1 MMKDFNYKE
10 ILIEGARS
18 NNLKNITLSIP
29 KRKITVVTGLSGSG
43 KTSLAFD
50 TIYAEGQRKYVE
62 SLSAYA
68 RQFLGKIM
76 KPDVDKITGLSP
88 AIAIRQFSAN
98 VNPRS
103 TVGTITEIYDYLKI
117 LYTRIG
123 KTFSPI
129 SGREVKHYKVE
140 DVVSYVMSFPDKSR
154 FFIVAPY
161 ININGRDVNEQLELW
176 HINGYSRVLSD
187 NNIYLIRD
195 LLDDN
200 KKLSKIEPD
209 NLFLLVDRLT
219 KTDDEDFTFRL
230 KDSIQSAFFEGDGKI
245 YIVILS
251 GEERKWVEFSNKF
264 ELDGMRF
271 TIPDVNFFSYTSPYG
286 ACPVC
291 EGYGTVVDIAEHL
304 VIPDPNLSIYEGA
317 VAPWR
322 GEKMSEWQKYF
333 IAYSKKYNFPIH
345 KPYKDLT
352 EEEKDLLWNGRED
365 LEGIN
370 SFFKMLEENTYKI
383 QYRVMLSRYRDKT
396 ICRACKGTRLRKET
410 QYVKV
415 YGYSL
420 PDLLMMQIDQM
431 QNIIGSWQFTD
442 VELEQVKYILKEL
455 NTRIDYL
462 IEVGL
467 PYVTLNRGMNTLSG
481 GEIQRVYLSRALGS
495 TMTDTLYVLDEPT
508 VGLHPRDTQKLI
520 EILKKLRD
528 EGNTIIVVEHDG
540 DIIRACDWIV
550 DLGPKAGS
558 EGGEIVFS
566 GPLEQLYNNPNSFT
580 AKYLNDPLREVT
592 PKNKFSFFGPNNS
605 FIEFIGA
612 NKNNLKDL
620 SIKIPINEITAVVG
634 VSGSGKS
641 TLIVDELYEEFN
653 NFLKHSDNETTKLSG
668 EFRSIKN
675 VVLIDQS
682 PISRS
687 TRSNPITFLK
697 IFDYIRELYSLM
709 PLSIQRGYK
718 PSTFSFNTEGGRC
731 ETCKG
736 DGYIIIEMQF
746 MADVKIPCEDCHG
759 KRFKDDV
766 LEVTF
771 GQKNIYDILKMTIDD
786 AYNFFKYQHSFAKN
800 KKIENLITQTL
811 NGLELLRKV
820 GLGYLKMGQSTDTL
834 SGGEAQRLKLASY
847 IGTGNKMDKTLFIFD
862 EPTTGLHYYDV
873 DMLFKSLKELILKGH
888 TICYIEHNVELIKRA
903 DWVIELGPEGGDQ
916 GGYLIFQGNIED
928 FLKSD
933 TITTKY
939 LNKAN

>member
-1 MMKDFNYKE
+1 MKDFNYKE

-123 KTFSPI
+123 KTYSPI

-161 ININGRDVNEQLELW
+161 IEMSGRDVNEQLELW

-200 KKLSKIEPD
+200 KKLSKIDPN

-219 KTDDEDFTFRL
+219 KTDDEDFSFRL

-291 EGYGTVVDIAEHL
+291 EGYGTVVDVAEHL

-352 EEEKDLLWNGRED
+352 EEEKDLLWNGRDD

-370 SFFKMLEENTYKI
+370 RFFKMLEENTYKI

-396 ICRACKGTRLRKET
+396 ICRSCKGTRLRKET

-431 QNIIGSWQFTD
+431 QNIIRSWQFTD
-442 VELEQVKYILKEL
+442 IELEQVKYILKEL

-508 VGLHPRDTQKLI
+508 VGLHPRDTHKLI

-566 GPLEQLYNNPNSFT
+566 GTLEQLYNNSNSFT
-580 AKYLNDPLREVT
+580 AKYLNNPLQEII
-592 PKNKFSFFGPNNS
+592 PKNKFSFLKPNNR

-612 NKNNLKDL
+612 NKNNLKDI

-653 NFLKHSDNETTKLSG
+653 NFLKHPDNETTKLSG

-687 TRSNPITFLK
+687 TRSNPITYLK

-709 PLSIQRGYK
+709 PLAIQRGYK

-771 GQKNIYDILKMTIDD
+771 GQKNIYDILDMTIDD
-786 AYNFFKYQHSFAKN
+786 AYNFFKNQYSFAKN
-800 KKIENLITQTL
+800 KKIESLINQTM

-847 IGTGNKMDKTLFIFD
+847 IGAGNKMDKTLFIFD

-873 DMLFKSLKELILKGH
+873 DMLFNSLKELILKGH
-888 TICYIEHNVELIKRA
+888 TICYIEHNIELIKRA
-903 DWVIELGPEGGDQ
+903 DWIIELGPEGGDQ
-916 GGYLIFQGNIED
+916 GGYLIFQGNIEN

>member
-1 MMKDFNYKE
+1 MKDFNYKE

-123 KTFSPI
+123 KTYSPI

-161 ININGRDVNEQLELW
+161 IEMSGRDVNEQLELW

-200 KKLSKIEPD
+200 KKLSKIDPN

-219 KTDDEDFTFRL
+219 KTDDEDFSFRL

-291 EGYGTVVDIAEHL
+291 EGYGTVVDVAEHL

-352 EEEKDLLWNGRED
+352 EEEKDLLWNGRDD

-370 SFFKMLEENTYKI
+370 RFFKMLEENTYKI

-396 ICRACKGTRLRKET
+396 ICRSCKGTRLRKET

-431 QNIIGSWQFTD
+431 QNIIRSWQFTD
-442 VELEQVKYILKEL
+442 IELEQVKYILKEL

-508 VGLHPRDTQKLI
+508 VGLHPRDTHKLI

-566 GPLEQLYNNPNSFT
+566 GTLEQLYNNSNSFT
-580 AKYLNDPLREVT
+580 AKYLNNPLQEII
-592 PKNKFSFFGPNNS
+592 PKNKFSFLGPNNR

-612 NKNNLKDL
+612 NKNNLKGI

-653 NFLKHSDNETTKLSG
+653 NFLKHPDNETTKLSG

-687 TRSNPITFLK
+687 TRSNPITYLK

-709 PLSIQRGYK
+709 PLAIQRGYK

-771 GQKNIYDILKMTIDD
+771 GQKNIYDILDMTIDD
-786 AYNFFKYQHSFAKN
+786 AYNFFKNQYSFAKN
-800 KKIENLITQTL
+800 KKIESLINQTM

-847 IGTGNKMDKTLFIFD
+847 IGAGNKMDKTLFIFD

-873 DMLFKSLKELILKGH
+873 DMLFNSLKELILKGH
-888 TICYIEHNVELIKRA
+888 TICYIEHNIELIKRA
-903 DWVIELGPEGGDQ
+903 DWIIELGPEGGDQ
-916 GGYLIFQGNIED
+916 GGYLIFQGNIEN

>member
-1 MMKDFNYKE
+1 MKDFNYKE

-123 KTFSPI
+123 KTYSPI

-161 ININGRDVNEQLELW
+161 IEMSGRDVNEQLELW

-200 KKLSKIEPD
+200 KKLSKIDPN

-219 KTDDEDFTFRL
+219 KTDDEDFSFRL

-291 EGYGTVVDIAEHL
+291 EGYGTVVDVAEHL

-352 EEEKDLLWNGRED
+352 EEEKDLLWNGRDD

-370 SFFKMLEENTYKI
+370 RFFKMLEENTYKI

-396 ICRACKGTRLRKET
+396 ICRSCKGTRLRKET

-431 QNIIGSWQFTD
+431 QNIIRSWQFTD
-442 VELEQVKYILKEL
+442 IELEQVKYILKEL

-508 VGLHPRDTQKLI
+508 VGLHPRDTHKLI

-566 GPLEQLYNNPNSFT
+566 GTLEQLYNNSNSFT
-580 AKYLNDPLREVT
+580 AKYLNNPLQEII
-592 PKNKFSFFGPNNS
+592 PKNKFSFLGPNNR

-612 NKNNLKDL
+612 NKNNLKDI

-653 NFLKHSDNETTKLSG
+653 NFLKHPDNETTKLSG

-687 TRSNPITFLK
+687 TRSNPITYLK

-709 PLSIQRGYK
+709 PLAIQRGYK

-771 GQKNIYDILKMTIDD
+771 GQKNIYDILDMTIDD
-786 AYNFFKYQHSFAKN
+786 AYNFFKNQYSFAKN
-800 KKIENLITQTL
+800 KKIESLITQTM

-847 IGTGNKMDKTLFIFD
+847 IGAGNKMDKTLFIFD

-873 DMLFKSLKELILKGH
+873 DMLFNSLKELILKGH
-888 TICYIEHNVELIKRA
+888 TICYIEHNIELIKRA
-903 DWVIELGPEGGDQ
+903 DWIIELGPEGGDQ
-916 GGYLIFQGNIED
+916 GGYLIFQGNIEN
-928 FLKSD
+928 FLKS
-933 TITTKY
+933 
-939 LNKAN
+939 

>member
-1 MMKDFNYKE
+1 
-10 ILIEGARS
+10 
-18 NNLKNITLSIP
+18 
-29 KRKITVVTGLSGSG
+29 
-43 KTSLAFD
+43 
-50 TIYAEGQRKYVE
+50 
-62 SLSAYA
+62 
-68 RQFLGKIM
+68 
-76 KPDVDKITGLSP
+76 
-88 AIAIRQFSAN
+88 
-98 VNPRS
+98 
-103 TVGTITEIYDYLKI
+103 I

-123 KTFSPI
+123 KTYSPI

-161 ININGRDVNEQLELW
+161 IEMSGRDVNEQLELW

-200 KKLSKIEPD
+200 KKLSKIDPN

-219 KTDDEDFTFRL
+219 KTDDEDFSFRL

-291 EGYGTVVDIAEHL
+291 EGYGTVVDVAEHL
-304 VIPDPNLSIYEGA
+304 VIPDTNLSIYEGA

-352 EEEKDLLWNGRED
+352 EEEKDLLWNGRDD

-370 SFFKMLEENTYKI
+370 RFFKMLEENTYKI

-396 ICRACKGTRLRKET
+396 ICRSCKGTRLRKET

-431 QNIIGSWQFTD
+431 QNIIRSWQFTD
-442 VELEQVKYILKEL
+442 IELEQVKYILKEL

-508 VGLHPRDTQKLI
+508 VGLHPRDTHKLI

-566 GPLEQLYNNPNSFT
+566 GTLEQLYNNSNSFT
-580 AKYLNDPLREVT
+580 AKYLNNPLQEII
-592 PKNKFSFFGPNNS
+592 PKNKFSFLGPNNR

-612 NKNNLKDL
+612 NKNNLKGI

-653 NFLKHSDNETTKLSG
+653 NFLKHPDNETTKLSG

-687 TRSNPITFLK
+687 TRSNPITYLK

-709 PLSIQRGYK
+709 PLAIQRGYK

-771 GQKNIYDILKMTIDD
+771 GQKNIYDILDMTIDD
-786 AYNFFKYQHSFAKN
+786 AYNFFKNQYSFAKN
-800 KKIENLITQTL
+800 KKIESLINQTM

-847 IGTGNKMDKTLFIFD
+847 IGAGNKMDKTLFIFD

-873 DMLFKSLKELILKGH
+873 DMLFNSLKELILKGH
-888 TICYIEHNVELIKRA
+888 TICYIEHNIELIKRA
-903 DWVIELGPEGGDQ
+903 DWIIELGPEGGDQ
-916 GGYLIFQGNIED
+916 GGYLIFQGNIEN

>member
-1 MMKDFNYKE
+1 
-10 ILIEGARS
+10 
-18 NNLKNITLSIP
+18 
-29 KRKITVVTGLSGSG
+29 
-43 KTSLAFD
+43 
-50 TIYAEGQRKYVE
+50 
-62 SLSAYA
+62 
-68 RQFLGKIM
+68 
-76 KPDVDKITGLSP
+76 
-88 AIAIRQFSAN
+88 
-98 VNPRS
+98 
-103 TVGTITEIYDYLKI
+103 
-117 LYTRIG
+117 
-123 KTFSPI
+123 
-129 SGREVKHYKVE
+129 
-140 DVVSYVMSFPDKSR
+140 
-154 FFIVAPY
+154 
-161 ININGRDVNEQLELW
+161 
-176 HINGYSRVLSD
+176 
-187 NNIYLIRD
+187 
-195 LLDDN
+195 
-200 KKLSKIEPD
+200 
-209 NLFLLVDRLT
+209 
-219 KTDDEDFTFRL
+219 
-230 KDSIQSAFFEGDGKI
+230 
-245 YIVILS
+245 
-251 GEERKWVEFSNKF
+251 
-264 ELDGMRF
+264 
-271 TIPDVNFFSYTSPYG
+271 
-286 ACPVC
+286 
-291 EGYGTVVDIAEHL
+291 
-304 VIPDPNLSIYEGA
+304 
-317 VAPWR
+317 
-322 GEKMSEWQKYF
+322 MSEWQKYF

-352 EEEKDLLWNGRED
+352 EEEKDLLWNGRDD

-370 SFFKMLEENTYKI
+370 RFFKMLEENTYKI

-396 ICRACKGTRLRKET
+396 ICRSCKGTRLRKET

-431 QNIIGSWQFTD
+431 QNIIESWQFTD
-442 VELEQVKYILKEL
+442 IELEQVKYILKEL

-508 VGLHPRDTQKLI
+508 VGLHPRDTHKLI

-566 GPLEQLYNNPNSFT
+566 GTLEQLYNNSNSFT
-580 AKYLNDPLREVT
+580 AKYLNNPLQEII
-592 PKNKFSFFGPNNS
+592 PKNKFSFLGPNNR

-612 NKNNLKDL
+612 NKNNLKDI

-653 NFLKHSDNETTKLSG
+653 NFLKHPDNETTKLSG

-687 TRSNPITFLK
+687 TRSNPITYLK

-709 PLSIQRGYK
+709 PLAIQRGYK

-771 GQKNIYDILKMTIDD
+771 GQKNIYDILDMTIDD
-786 AYNFFKYQHSFAKN
+786 AYNFFKNQYSFAKN
-800 KKIENLITQTL
+800 KKIESLINQTM

-834 SGGEAQRLKLASY
+834 SGGEAQRL
-847 IGTGNKMDKTLFIFD
+847 
-862 EPTTGLHYYDV
+862 
-873 DMLFKSLKELILKGH
+873 
-888 TICYIEHNVELIKRA
+888 
-903 DWVIELGPEGGDQ
+903 
-916 GGYLIFQGNIED
+916 
-928 FLKSD
+928 
-933 TITTKY
+933 
-939 LNKAN
+939 

>member
-219 KTDDEDFTFRL
+219 KTDDEDFSFRL

-251 GEERKWVEFSNKF
+251 GEQRKWVEFSNKF

-291 EGYGTVVDIAEHL
+291 EGYGTVVDVAEHL

>member
-1 MMKDFNYKE
+1 MKDFNYKE

-161 ININGRDVNEQLELW
+161 IDMSGRDVNDQLELW

-200 KKLSKIEPD
+200 KKLSKIDPD

-352 EEEKDLLWNGRED
+352 EDEKDILWNGRED

-370 SFFKMLEENTYKI
+370 RFFKMLEENTYKI

-431 QNIIGSWQFTD
+431 QNIIRSWQFTD
-442 VELEQVKYILKEL
+442 IELEQVKYILKEL

-508 VGLHPRDTQKLI
+508 VGLHPRDTHKLI

-566 GPLEQLYNNPNSFT
+566 GTLEQLYNNSNSFT
-580 AKYLNDPLREVT
+580 AKYLNNPLQEII
-592 PKNKFSFFGPNNS
+592 PKNKFSFLKPNNR

-612 NKNNLKDL
+612 NKNNLKDI
-620 SIKIPINEITAVVG
+620 SIKIPINEITAIVG

-653 NFLKHSDNETTKLSG
+653 NFLKHPDNETTKLSG
-668 EFRSIKN
+668 EFRTIKN

-687 TRSNPITFLK
+687 TRSNPITYLK

-709 PLSIQRGYK
+709 PLAIQRGYK

-771 GQKNIYDILKMTIDD
+771 GQKNIYDILEMTIDD

-800 KKIENLITQTL
+800 KKIENLITQTM

-847 IGTGNKMDKTLFIFD
+847 IGAGNKMDKTLFIFD

-873 DMLFKSLKELILKGH
+873 DMLFNSLKELILKGH
-888 TICYIEHNVELIKRA
+888 TICYIEHNIELIKRA
-903 DWVIELGPEGGDQ
+903 DWIIELGPEGGDQ
-916 GGYLIFQGNIED
+916 GGYLIFQGNIEN

>member
-219 KTDDEDFTFRL
+219 KTDDEDFSFRL

-251 GEERKWVEFSNKF
+251 GEQRKWVEFSNKF

-291 EGYGTVVDIAEHL
+291 EGYGTVVDVAEHL

-352 EEEKDLLWNGRED
+352 EEEKV
-365 LEGIN
+365 
-370 SFFKMLEENTYKI
+370 S
-383 QYRVMLSRYRDKT
+383 
-396 ICRACKGTRLRKET
+396 
-410 QYVKV
+410 
-415 YGYSL
+415 
-420 PDLLMMQIDQM
+420 
-431 QNIIGSWQFTD
+431 
-442 VELEQVKYILKEL
+442 
-455 NTRIDYL
+455 
-462 IEVGL
+462 
-467 PYVTLNRGMNTLSG
+467 
-481 GEIQRVYLSRALGS
+481 
-495 TMTDTLYVLDEPT
+495 
-508 VGLHPRDTQKLI
+508 
-520 EILKKLRD
+520 
-528 EGNTIIVVEHDG
+528 
-540 DIIRACDWIV
+540 IIR
-550 DLGPKAGS
+550 
-558 EGGEIVFS
+558 
-566 GPLEQLYNNPNSFT
+566 
-580 AKYLNDPLREVT
+580 RET
-592 PKNKFSFFGPNNS
+592 
-605 FIEFIGA
+605 
-612 NKNNLKDL
+612 
-620 SIKIPINEITAVVG
+620 
-634 VSGSGKS
+634 
-641 TLIVDELYEEFN
+641 
-653 NFLKHSDNETTKLSG
+653 
-668 EFRSIKN
+668 
-675 VVLIDQS
+675 
-682 PISRS
+682 
-687 TRSNPITFLK
+687 
-697 IFDYIRELYSLM
+697 
-709 PLSIQRGYK
+709 
-718 PSTFSFNTEGGRC
+718 
-731 ETCKG
+731 
-736 DGYIIIEMQF
+736 
-746 MADVKIPCEDCHG
+746 
-759 KRFKDDV
+759 
-766 LEVTF
+766 
-771 GQKNIYDILKMTIDD
+771 
-786 AYNFFKYQHSFAKN
+786 
-800 KKIENLITQTL
+800 
-811 NGLELLRKV
+811 
-820 GLGYLKMGQSTDTL
+820 
-834 SGGEAQRLKLASY
+834 
-847 IGTGNKMDKTLFIFD
+847 
-862 EPTTGLHYYDV
+862 
-873 DMLFKSLKELILKGH
+873 
-888 TICYIEHNVELIKRA
+888 
-903 DWVIELGPEGGDQ
+903 
-916 GGYLIFQGNIED
+916 
-928 FLKSD
+928 
-933 TITTKY
+933 
-939 LNKAN
+939 

>member
-1 MMKDFNYKE
+1 MKDFNYKE

-123 KTFSPI
+123 KTYSPI

-161 ININGRDVNEQLELW
+161 IEMSGRDVNEQLELW

-200 KKLSKIEPD
+200 KKLSKIDPN

-219 KTDDEDFTFRL
+219 KTDDEDFSFRL

-291 EGYGTVVDIAEHL
+291 EGYGTVVDVAEHL
-304 VIPDPNLSIYEGA
+304 VIPDTNLSIYEGA

-352 EEEKDLLWNGRED
+352 EEEKDLLWNGRDD

-370 SFFKMLEENTYKI
+370 RFFKMLEENTYKI

-396 ICRACKGTRLRKET
+396 ICRSCKGTRLRKET

-431 QNIIGSWQFTD
+431 QNIIRSWQFTD
-442 VELEQVKYILKEL
+442 IELEQVKYILKEL

-508 VGLHPRDTQKLI
+508 VGLHPRDTHKLI

-566 GPLEQLYNNPNSFT
+566 GTLEQLYNNSNSFT
-580 AKYLNDPLREVT
+580 AKYLNNPLQEII
-592 PKNKFSFFGPNNS
+592 PKNKFSFLGPNNR

-612 NKNNLKDL
+612 NKNNLKDI

-653 NFLKHSDNETTKLSG
+653 NFLKHPDNETTKLSG
-668 EFRSIKN
+668 EFRTIKN

-687 TRSNPITFLK
+687 TRSNPITYLK

-709 PLSIQRGYK
+709 PLAIQRGYK

-771 GQKNIYDILKMTIDD
+771 GQKNIYDILDMTIDD
-786 AYNFFKYQHSFAKN
+786 AYNFFKNQYSFAKN
-800 KKIENLITQTL
+800 KKIESLINQTM

-847 IGTGNKMDKTLFIFD
+847 IGAGNKMDKTLFIFD

-873 DMLFKSLKELILKGH
+873 DMLFNSLKELILKGH
-888 TICYIEHNVELIKRA
+888 TICYIEHNIELIKRA
-903 DWVIELGPEGGDQ
+903 DWIIELGPEGGDQ
-916 GGYLIFQGNIED
+916 GGYLIFQGNIEN

>member
-1 MMKDFNYKE
+1 MKDFNYKE

-123 KTFSPI
+123 KTYSPI

-161 ININGRDVNEQLELW
+161 IEMSGRDVNEQLELW

-200 KKLSKIEPD
+200 KKLSKIDPN

-219 KTDDEDFTFRL
+219 KTDDEDFSFRL

-291 EGYGTVVDIAEHL
+291 EGYGTVVDVAEHL
-304 VIPDPNLSIYEGA
+304 VIPDTNLSIYEGA

-352 EEEKDLLWNGRED
+352 EEEKDLLWNGRDD

-370 SFFKMLEENTYKI
+370 RFFKMLEENTYKI

-396 ICRACKGTRLRKET
+396 ICRSCKGTRLRKET

-431 QNIIGSWQFTD
+431 QNIIRSWQFTD
-442 VELEQVKYILKEL
+442 IELEQVKYILKEL

-508 VGLHPRDTQKLI
+508 VGLHPRDTHKLI

-566 GPLEQLYNNPNSFT
+566 GTLEQLYNNSNSFT
-580 AKYLNDPLREVT
+580 AKYLNNPLQEII
-592 PKNKFSFFGPNNS
+592 PKNKFSFLKPNNR

-612 NKNNLKDL
+612 NKNNLKDI

-653 NFLKHSDNETTKLSG
+653 NFLKHPDNETTKLSG
-668 EFRSIKN
+668 EFRTIKN

-687 TRSNPITFLK
+687 TRSNPITYLK

-709 PLSIQRGYK
+709 PLAIQRGYK

-771 GQKNIYDILKMTIDD
+771 GQKNIYDILDMTIDD
-786 AYNFFKYQHSFAKN
+786 AYNFFKAQYSFAKN
-800 KKIENLITQTL
+800 KKIESLITQTL

-847 IGTGNKMDKTLFIFD
+847 IGAGNKMDKTLFIFD

-873 DMLFKSLKELILKGH
+873 DMLFNSLKELILKGH
-888 TICYIEHNVELIKRA
+888 TICYIEHNIELIKRA
-903 DWVIELGPEGGDQ
+903 DWIIELGPEGGDQ
-916 GGYLIFQGNIED
+916 GGYLIFQGNIEN

>member
-1 MMKDFNYKE
+1 MKDFNYKE

-123 KTFSPI
+123 KTYSPI

-161 ININGRDVNEQLELW
+161 IEMSGRDVNEQLELW

-200 KKLSKIEPD
+200 KKLSKIDPN

-219 KTDDEDFTFRL
+219 KTDDEDFSFRL

-291 EGYGTVVDIAEHL
+291 EGYGTVVDVAEHL
-304 VIPDPNLSIYEGA
+304 VIPDTNLSIYEGA

-352 EEEKDLLWNGRED
+352 EEEKDLLWNGRDD

-370 SFFKMLEENTYKI
+370 RFFKMLEENTYKI

-396 ICRACKGTRLRKET
+396 ICRSCKGTRLRKET

-431 QNIIGSWQFTD
+431 QNIIRSWQFTD
-442 VELEQVKYILKEL
+442 IELEQVKYILKEL

-508 VGLHPRDTQKLI
+508 VGLHPRDTHKLI

-566 GPLEQLYNNPNSFT
+566 GTLEQLYNNSNSFT
-580 AKYLNDPLREVT
+580 AKYLNNPLQEII
-592 PKNKFSFFGPNNS
+592 PKNKFSFLGPNNR

-612 NKNNLKDL
+612 NKNNLKDI

-653 NFLKHSDNETTKLSG
+653 NFLKHPDNEITKLNG
-668 EFRSIKN
+668 EFRSIKS

-687 TRSNPITFLK
+687 TRSNPITYLK

-709 PLSIQRGYK
+709 PLAIQRGYK

-771 GQKNIYDILKMTIDD
+771 GQKNIYDILDMTIDD
-786 AYNFFKYQHSFAKN
+786 AYNFFKNQYSFAKN
-800 KKIENLITQTL
+800 KKIESLINQTM

-847 IGTGNKMDKTLFIFD
+847 IGAGNKMDKTLFIFD

-873 DMLFKSLKELILKGH
+873 DMLFNSLKELILKGH
-888 TICYIEHNVELIKRA
+888 TICYIEHNIELIKRA
-903 DWVIELGPEGGDQ
+903 DWIIELGPEGGDQ
-916 GGYLIFQGNIED
+916 GGYLIFQGNIEN

>member
-10 ILIEGARS
+10 ILVEGARS

-219 KTDDEDFTFRL
+219 KTDDEDFSFRL

-251 GEERKWVEFSNKF
+251 GEQRKWVEFSNKF

-291 EGYGTVVDIAEHL
+291 EGYGTVVDVAEHL

-916 GGYLIFQGNIED
+916 GGYLIFQGNIEN

>member
-140 DVVSYVMSFPDKSR
+140 DVVSYIMSFPDKSR

-161 ININGRDVNEQLELW
+161 IDMSGRDVNDQLELW

-200 KKLSKIEPD
+200 KKLSKIDPD

-352 EEEKDLLWNGRED
+352 EDEKDILWNGRED

-370 SFFKMLEENTYKI
+370 RFFKMLEENTYKI

-396 ICRACKGTRLRKET
+396 ICRNCKGTRLRKET

-415 YGYSL
+415 YGFSL

-442 VELEQVKYILKEL
+442 LELEQVKYILKEL

-508 VGLHPRDTQKLI
+508 VGLHPRDTYKLI

-580 AKYLNDPLREVT
+580 AKYLNNPLQEII
-592 PKNKFSFFGPNNS
+592 PKNKFSFLGPNNR

-612 NKNNLKDL
+612 NKNNLKDI

-653 NFLKHSDNETTKLSG
+653 NFLKHPDNETTKLSG
-668 EFRSIKN
+668 EFRTIKN

-687 TRSNPITFLK
+687 TRSNPITYLK

-709 PLSIQRGYK
+709 PLAIQRGYK

-771 GQKNIYDILKMTIDD
+771 GQKNIYDILDMTIDD
-786 AYNFFKYQHSFAKN
+786 AYNFFKTQYSFAKN
-800 KKIENLITQTL
+800 KKIESLITQTM

-847 IGTGNKMDKTLFIFD
+847 IGAGNKMDKTLFIFD

-888 TICYIEHNVELIKRA
+888 TICYIEHNVELIKQA
-903 DWVIELGPEGGDQ
+903 DWVIELGPEGGYQ

-939 LNKAN
+939 LNKSK

>member
-219 KTDDEDFTFRL
+219 KTDDEDFSFRL

-251 GEERKWVEFSNKF
+251 GEQRKWVEFSNKF

-291 EGYGTVVDIAEHL
+291 EGYGTVVDVAEHL

-508 VGLHPRDTQKLI
+508 VGLHPRDTHKLI

-580 AKYLNDPLREVT
+580 AKYLNNPLQEIT
-592 PKNKFSFFGPNNS
+592 QKNKFSIFGHNNR

-847 IGTGNKMDKTLFIFD
+847 IGAGNKMDKTLFIFD

-933 TITTKY
+933 TITNKY

>member
-1 MMKDFNYKE
+1 MKDFNYKE

-123 KTFSPI
+123 KTYSPI

-161 ININGRDVNEQLELW
+161 IEIDGRDVNEQLELW

-200 KKLSKIEPD
+200 KKLSKIDPN

-219 KTDDEDFTFRL
+219 KTDDEDFSFRL

-291 EGYGTVVDIAEHL
+291 EGYGTVVDVAEHL

-352 EEEKDLLWNGRED
+352 EEEKDLLWNGRDD

-370 SFFKMLEENTYKI
+370 RFFKMLEENTYKI

-396 ICRACKGTRLRKET
+396 ICRSCKGTRLRKET

-431 QNIIGSWQFTD
+431 QNIIRSWQFTD
-442 VELEQVKYILKEL
+442 IELEQVKYILKEL

-508 VGLHPRDTQKLI
+508 VGLHPRDTHKLI

-566 GPLEQLYNNPNSFT
+566 GTLEQLYNNSNSFT
-580 AKYLNDPLREVT
+580 AKYLNNPLQEII
-592 PKNKFSFFGPNNS
+592 PKNKFSFLGPNNR

-612 NKNNLKDL
+612 NKNNLKGI

-653 NFLKHSDNETTKLSG
+653 NFLKHPDNETTKLSG

-687 TRSNPITFLK
+687 TRSNPITYLK

-709 PLSIQRGYK
+709 PLAIQRGYK

-771 GQKNIYDILKMTIDD
+771 GQKNIYDILDMTIDD
-786 AYNFFKYQHSFAKN
+786 AYNFFKNQYSFAKN
-800 KKIENLITQTL
+800 KKIESLINQTM

-847 IGTGNKMDKTLFIFD
+847 IGAGNKMDKTLFIFD

-873 DMLFKSLKELILKGH
+873 DMLFNSLKELILKGH
-888 TICYIEHNVELIKRA
+888 TICYIEHNIELIKRA
-903 DWVIELGPEGGDQ
+903 DWIIELGPEGGDQ
-916 GGYLIFQGNIED
+916 GGYLIFQGNIEN

>member
-88 AIAIRQFSAN
+88 AIAIRQFSVN

-140 DVVSYVMSFPDKSR
+140 DVVSYVMSFPNKSR

-200 KKLSKIEPD
+200 KKLSKIDPN

-291 EGYGTVVDIAEHL
+291 EGYGTVVDVAEHL
-304 VIPDPNLSIYEGA
+304 VIPDPNLSIYEGT

-352 EEEKDLLWNGRED
+352 EDEKDILWNGRED

-370 SFFKMLEENTYKI
+370 RFFKMLEENTYKI

-396 ICRACKGTRLRKET
+396 ICRTCKGTRLRKET

-431 QNIIGSWQFTD
+431 QNIIKSWQFTD
-442 VELEQVKYILKEL
+442 IELEQVKYILKEL

-508 VGLHPRDTQKLI
+508 VGLHPRDTHKLI

-580 AKYLNDPLREVT
+580 AKYLNNPLQEIT
-592 PKNKFSFFGPNNS
+592 PKNKFSFLRHNNS

-612 NKNNLKDL
+612 NKNNLKDI

-653 NFLKHSDNETTKLSG
+653 NFLKHPDNETTKLSG

-682 PISRS
+682 QISRS

-709 PLSIQRGYK
+709 PLSIQRSYK

-771 GQKNIYDILKMTIDD
+771 GQKNIYDILEMTIDD
-786 AYNFFKYQHSFAKN
+786 AYNFFKSQYSFAKN

-847 IGTGNKMDKTLFIFD
+847 IGAGNKMDKTLFIFD

-888 TICYIEHNVELIKRA
+888 TICYIEHNVELIKQA
-903 DWVIELGPEGGDQ
+903 DWVIELGPEGGYQ

-939 LNKAN
+939 LNKAK

>member
-10 ILIEGARS
+10 ILVEGARS

-161 ININGRDVNEQLELW
+161 IDMSGRDVNDQLELW

-200 KKLSKIEPD
+200 KKLSKIDPD

-304 VIPDPNLSIYEGA
+304 VIPDSNLSIYEGA

-352 EEEKDLLWNGRED
+352 EDEKDILWNGRED

-370 SFFKMLEENTYKI
+370 RFFKMLEENTYKI

-396 ICRACKGTRLRKET
+396 ICRNCKGTRLRKET

-415 YGYSL
+415 YGFSL

-442 VELEQVKYILKEL
+442 LELEQVKYILKEL

-508 VGLHPRDTQKLI
+508 VGLHPRDTYKLI

-580 AKYLNDPLREVT
+580 AKYLNNPLQEIT
-592 PKNKFSFFGPNNS
+592 PKNKFSFLRHNNS

-612 NKNNLKDL
+612 NKNNLKDI

>member
-1 MMKDFNYKE
+1 
-10 ILIEGARS
+10 
-18 NNLKNITLSIP
+18 
-29 KRKITVVTGLSGSG
+29 
-43 KTSLAFD
+43 
-50 TIYAEGQRKYVE
+50 
-62 SLSAYA
+62 
-68 RQFLGKIM
+68 LGKIM

-123 KTFSPI
+123 KTYSPI

-161 ININGRDVNEQLELW
+161 IEMSGRDVNEQLELW

-200 KKLSKIEPD
+200 KKLSKIDPN

-219 KTDDEDFTFRL
+219 KTDDEDFSFRL

-291 EGYGTVVDIAEHL
+291 EGYGTVVDVAEHL
-304 VIPDPNLSIYEGA
+304 VIPDTNLSIYEGA

-352 EEEKDLLWNGRED
+352 EEEKDLLWNGRDD

-370 SFFKMLEENTYKI
+370 RFFKMLEENTYKI

-396 ICRACKGTRLRKET
+396 ICRSCKGTRLRKET

-431 QNIIGSWQFTD
+431 QNIIRSWQFTD
-442 VELEQVKYILKEL
+442 IELEQVKYILKEL

-508 VGLHPRDTQKLI
+508 VGLHPRDTHKLI

-566 GPLEQLYNNPNSFT
+566 GTLEQLYNNSNSFT
-580 AKYLNDPLREVT
+580 AKYLNNPLQEII
-592 PKNKFSFFGPNNS
+592 PKNKFSFLKPNNR

-612 NKNNLKDL
+612 NKNNLKDI
-620 SIKIPINEITAVVG
+620 SIKIPINEITAIVG

-653 NFLKHSDNETTKLSG
+653 NFLKHPDNETTKLSG
-668 EFRSIKN
+668 EFSSIKN

-687 TRSNPITFLK
+687 TRSNPITYLK

-709 PLSIQRGYK
+709 PLAIQRGYK

-771 GQKNIYDILKMTIDD
+771 GQKNIYDILDMTIDD
-786 AYNFFKYQHSFAKN
+786 AYNFFKNQYSFAKN
-800 KKIENLITQTL
+800 KKIESLINQTM

-847 IGTGNKMDKTLFIFD
+847 IGAGNKMDKTLFIFD

-873 DMLFKSLKELILKGH
+873 DMLFNSLKELILKGH
-888 TICYIEHNVELIKRA
+888 TICYIEHNIELIKRA
-903 DWVIELGPEGGDQ
+903 DWIIELGPEGGDQ
-916 GGYLIFQGNIED
+916 GGYLIFQGNIEN

>member
-1 MMKDFNYKE
+1 
-10 ILIEGARS
+10 
-18 NNLKNITLSIP
+18 
-29 KRKITVVTGLSGSG
+29 
-43 KTSLAFD
+43 
-50 TIYAEGQRKYVE
+50 
-62 SLSAYA
+62 
-68 RQFLGKIM
+68 
-76 KPDVDKITGLSP
+76 
-88 AIAIRQFSAN
+88 
-98 VNPRS
+98 
-103 TVGTITEIYDYLKI
+103 
-117 LYTRIG
+117 
-123 KTFSPI
+123 
-129 SGREVKHYKVE
+129 
-140 DVVSYVMSFPDKSR
+140 MS
-154 FFIVAPY
+154 
-161 ININGRDVNEQLELW
+161 GRDVNDQLELW

-200 KKLSKIEPD
+200 KKLSKIDPD

-352 EEEKDLLWNGRED
+352 EDEKDILWNGRED

-370 SFFKMLEENTYKI
+370 RFFKMLEENTYKI

-396 ICRACKGTRLRKET
+396 ICRNCKGTRLRKET

-415 YGYSL
+415 YGFSL

-442 VELEQVKYILKEL
+442 LELEQVKYILKEL

-508 VGLHPRDTQKLI
+508 VGLHPRDTYKLI

-771 GQKNIYDILKMTIDD
+771 GQKNIYDILEMTIDD
-786 AYNFFKYQHSFAKN
+786 AYNFFKSQYSFAKN

-939 LNKAN
+939 LNNAN

>member
-10 ILIEGARS
+10 ILVEGARS

-161 ININGRDVNEQLELW
+161 IDMSGRDVNDQLELW

-200 KKLSKIEPD
+200 KKLSKIDPD

-352 EEEKDLLWNGRED
+352 EDEKDILWNGRED

-370 SFFKMLEENTYKI
+370 RFFKMLEENTYKI

-396 ICRACKGTRLRKET
+396 ICRTCKGNRLRKET

-442 VELEQVKYILKEL
+442 LELEQVKYILKEL

-508 VGLHPRDTQKLI
+508 VGLHPRDTYKLI

-580 AKYLNDPLREVT
+580 AKYLNNPLQEIT
-592 PKNKFSFFGPNNS
+592 PKNKFSFLRPNNS

-612 NKNNLKDL
+612 NKNNLKDI

-653 NFLKHSDNETTKLSG
+653 NFLKHPDNETTKLSG

-682 PISRS
+682 QISRS

-709 PLSIQRGYK
+709 PLSIQRSYK

-771 GQKNIYDILKMTIDD
+771 GQKNIYDILEMTIDD
-786 AYNFFKYQHSFAKN
+786 AYNFFKSQYSFAKN

-847 IGTGNKMDKTLFIFD
+847 IGAGNKMDKTLFIFD

-888 TICYIEHNVELIKRA
+888 TICYIEHNVELIKQA
-903 DWVIELGPEGGDQ
+903 DWVIELGPEGGYQ

-939 LNKAN
+939 LNNAK

>member
-88 AIAIRQFSAN
+88 AIAIRQFSVN

-200 KKLSKIEPD
+200 KKLSKIDPD

-219 KTDDEDFTFRL
+219 KTDDEDFSFRL

-251 GEERKWVEFSNKF
+251 SEERKWIEFSNKF

-352 EEEKDLLWNGRED
+352 EDEKDILWNGRED

-370 SFFKMLEENTYKI
+370 RFFKMLEENTYKI

-396 ICRACKGTRLRKET
+396 ICRTCKGTRLRKET
-410 QYVKV
+410 QYVKI

-431 QNIIGSWQFTD
+431 QNIIKSWQFTD

-508 VGLHPRDTQKLI
+508 VGLHPRDTHKLI

-580 AKYLNDPLREVT
+580 AKYLNNPLQEVT
-592 PKNKFSFFGPNNS
+592 QKNKFSFFGPNNS

-697 IFDYIRELYSLM
+697 IFDYIRELYNLM

-786 AYNFFKYQHSFAKN
+786 AYNFFKSQYSFAKN
-800 KKIENLITQTL
+800 KKIENLITQIL

-903 DWVIELGPEGGDQ
+903 NWVIELGPEGGDQ

>member
-1 MMKDFNYKE
+1 MKDFNYKE

-123 KTFSPI
+123 KTYSPI

-161 ININGRDVNEQLELW
+161 IEINGRDVNEQLEPW

-200 KKLSKIEPD
+200 KKLSKIDPN

-219 KTDDEDFTFRL
+219 KTDDEDFSFRL

-291 EGYGTVVDIAEHL
+291 EGYGTVVDVAEHL

-352 EEEKDLLWNGRED
+352 EEEKDLLWNGRDD

-370 SFFKMLEENTYKI
+370 RFFKMLEENTYKI

-396 ICRACKGTRLRKET
+396 ICRSCKGTRLRKET

-431 QNIIGSWQFTD
+431 QNIIRSWQFTD
-442 VELEQVKYILKEL
+442 IELEQVKYILKEL

-508 VGLHPRDTQKLI
+508 VGLHPRDTHKLI

-566 GPLEQLYNNPNSFT
+566 GTLEQLYNNSNSFT
-580 AKYLNDPLREVT
+580 AKYLNNLLQEII
-592 PKNKFSFFGPNNS
+592 PKNKFSFLGPNNR

-653 NFLKHSDNETTKLSG
+653 NFLKHPDNETTKLSG
-668 EFRSIKN
+668 EFSSIKN

-687 TRSNPITFLK
+687 TRSNPITYLK

-709 PLSIQRGYK
+709 PLAIQRGYK

-771 GQKNIYDILKMTIDD
+771 GQKNIYDILDMTIDD
-786 AYNFFKYQHSFAKN
+786 AYSLFKNQYGFAKN
-800 KKIENLITQTL
+800 KKIESLINQTM

-847 IGTGNKMDKTLFIFD
+847 IGAGNKMDKTLFIFD

-873 DMLFKSLKELILKGH
+873 DMLFNSLKELILKGH
-888 TICYIEHNVELIKRA
+888 TICYIEHNIELIKRA
-903 DWVIELGPEGGDQ
+903 DWIIELGPEGGDQ
-916 GGYLIFQGNIED
+916 GGYLIFQGNIEN

>member
-1 MMKDFNYKE
+1 MENFNYRE
-10 ILIEGARS
+10 ILIEGARA

-88 AIAIRQFSAN
+88 AIAIRQFSTN

-123 KTFSPI
+123 KTYSPI

-140 DVVSYVMSFPDKSR
+140 DVVEYVMSFPDKSR

-161 ININGRDVNEQLELW
+161 IEMVGRDVEEQLGLW
-176 HINGYSRVLSD
+176 HINGYSRVLLD

-195 LLDDN
+195 LLNDN
-200 KKLSKIEPD
+200 NKLTKISSD
-209 NLFLLVDRLT
+209 KLFLLVDRLT
-219 KTDDEDFTFRL
+219 KSDDEDFAFRI

-245 YIVILS
+245 FIVILS
-251 GEERKWVEFSNKF
+251 GKERKWVEFSNKF

-271 TIPDVNFFSYTSPYG
+271 SIPDVNFFSYTSPYG

-304 VIPDPNLSIYEGA
+304 VIPDPTLSIYEGA

-333 IAYSKKYNFPIH
+333 IKYSKKYNFPIH

-352 EEEKDLLWNGRED
+352 EEEKNLLWNGRDD

-370 SFFKMLEENTYKI
+370 SFFKMLQENTYKI
-383 QYRVMLSRYRDKT
+383 QYRVMLSRYREKT
-396 ICRACKGTRLRKET
+396 ICKACKGTRLRKET
-410 QYVKV
+410 QYVKIH
-415 YGYSL
+415 GYSL
-420 PDLLMMQIDQM
+420 PDLLMMQIDQVRD
-431 QNIIGSWQFTD
+431 IINTWVIT
-442 VELEQVKYILKEL
+442 EKEREKVKYVIKEL
-455 NTRIDYL
+455 NSRIDYL
-462 IEVGL
+462 IQVGL

-508 VGLHPRDTQKLI
+508 VGLHPRDTHKLI
-520 EILKKLRD
+520 DILKKLSKA
-528 EGNTIIVVEHDG
+528 GNTIIVVEHDK
-540 DIIRACDWIV
+540 DIIKASDWIV

-558 EGGEIVFS
+558 EGGNVVFS
-566 GPLEQLYNNPNSFT
+566 GPIDQLSGDPNSFT
-580 AKYLNDPLREVT
+580 AKYLYDPLPAIDSKT
-592 PKNKFSFFGPNNS
+592 KFSFLETNNRY
-605 FIEFIGA
+605 IELKGA
-612 NKNNLKDL
+612 NKNNLKN
-620 SIKIPINEITAVVG
+620 INIRFPLNQLIAIVG

-641 TLIVDELYEEFN
+641 TLVVDELYEEFN
-653 NFLKHSDNETTKLSG
+653 KYLQHFDFEKTKLSG
-668 EFRSIKN
+668 DFKLIKDI
-675 VVLIDQS
+675 VLIDQS
-682 PISRS
+682 SISRS

-718 PSTFSFNTEGGRC
+718 PSTFSFNTTGGRC

-746 MADVKIPCEDCHG
+746 MADVKITCEDCHG
-759 KRFKDDV
+759 KRFKEDV

-771 GQKNIYDILKMTIDD
+771 GQKNIYDILQMTIDD
-786 AYNFFKYQHSFAKN
+786 AYEFFKSQYSFSKN
-800 KKIENLITQTL
+800 KKIANLITQTL
-811 NGLELLRKV
+811 NGLELLKKV

-847 IGTGNKMDKTLFIFD
+847 IGAGEKTEKTLFLFD

-873 DMLFKSLKELILKGH
+873 DMLYKSFKELIMKGH
-888 TICYIEHNVELIKRA
+888 TICFIEHNIELIKRA
-903 DWVIELGPEGGDQ
+903 DWVIELGPDGGEQ
-916 GGYLIFQGNIED
+916 GGYLIFEGTIED
-928 FLKSD
+928 FIKTD

-939 LNKAN
+939 LKD

>member
-1 MMKDFNYKE
+1 MKDFNYKE

-123 KTFSPI
+123 KTYSPI

-161 ININGRDVNEQLELW
+161 IEMSGRDVNEQLELW

-200 KKLSKIEPD
+200 KKLSKIDPN

-219 KTDDEDFTFRL
+219 KTDDEDFSFRL

-291 EGYGTVVDIAEHL
+291 EGYGTVVDVAEHL

-352 EEEKDLLWNGRED
+352 EEEKDLLWNGRDD

-370 SFFKMLEENTYKI
+370 RFFKMLEENTYKI

-396 ICRACKGTRLRKET
+396 ICRSCKGTRLRKET

-431 QNIIGSWQFTD
+431 QNIIRSWQFTD
-442 VELEQVKYILKEL
+442 IELEQVKYILKEL

-508 VGLHPRDTQKLI
+508 VGLHPRDTHKLI

-566 GPLEQLYNNPNSFT
+566 GTLEQLYNNSNSFT
-580 AKYLNDPLREVT
+580 AKYLNNPLQEII
-592 PKNKFSFFGPNNS
+592 PKNKFSFLGPNNR

-612 NKNNLKDL
+612 NKNNLKDI

-653 NFLKHSDNETTKLSG
+653 NFLKHPDNETTKLSG
-668 EFRSIKN
+668 EFSSIKN

-687 TRSNPITFLK
+687 TRSNPITYLK

-709 PLSIQRGYK
+709 PLAIQRGYK

-771 GQKNIYDILKMTIDD
+771 GQKNIYDILDMTIDD
-786 AYNFFKYQHSFAKN
+786 AYNFFKNQYSFAKN
-800 KKIENLITQTL
+800 KKIESLINQTM

-847 IGTGNKMDKTLFIFD
+847 IGAGNKMDKTLFIFD

-873 DMLFKSLKELILKGH
+873 DMLFNSLKELILKGH
-888 TICYIEHNVELIKRA
+888 TICYIEHNIELIKRA
-903 DWVIELGPEGGDQ
+903 DWIIELGPEGGDQ
-916 GGYLIFQGNIED
+916 GGYLIFQGNIEN

>member
-123 KTFSPI
+123 KTYSPI

-161 ININGRDVNEQLELW
+161 IAIAGRDVEEQLELW

-187 NNIYLIRD
+187 NNIFLITD
-195 LLDDN
+195 LLGN
-200 KKLSKIEPD
+200 KKKLSNVTPD

-219 KTDDEDFTFRL
+219 KTDDEDFAFRL

-245 YIVILS
+245 FIVILS

-271 TIPDVNFFSYTSPYG
+271 TVPDVNFFSYTSPYG

-291 EGYGTVVDIAEHL
+291 EGYGTVVDVAEHL
-304 VIPDPNLSIYEGA
+304 VIPDPNLSVYEGA

-352 EEEKDLLWNGRED
+352 EEEKDLLWKGRDD

-370 SFFKMLEENTYKI
+370 RFFKMLEENTYKI

-396 ICRACKGTRLRKET
+396 ICRSCKGTRIRKET
-410 QYVKV
+410 QYVKI

-420 PDLLMMQIDQM
+420 PDLLMMQVDQV
-431 QNIIGSWQFTD
+431 QNIISSFRFTD
-442 VELEQVKYILKEL
+442 KELEHVKYIIKEL

-508 VGLHPRDTQKLI
+508 VGLHPRDTHKLI
-520 EILKKLRD
+520 DILKKLRD

-540 DIIRACDWIV
+540 DIIKSSDWII

-558 EGGEIVFS
+558 EGGDVVFS
-566 GPLEQLYNNPNSFT
+566 GTIDKLFDNSTSFT
-580 AKYLNDPLREVT
+580 AKYLNNPAPPINAKPKLPLLL
-592 PKNKFSFFGPNNS
+592 SNNH
-605 FIEFIGA
+605 FIEFTNA
-612 NKNNLKDL
+612 NKNNLKNIN
-620 SIKIPINEITAVVG
+620 IKIPINKISAIVG

-641 TLIVDELYEEFN
+641 TLIVDEFYEEFH
-653 NFLKHSDNETTKLSG
+653 NFLKNPENEANRLKG
-668 EFRSIKN
+668 EYQSIKN

-697 IFDYIRELYSLM
+697 IFDFIRELYSLM
-709 PLSIQRGYK
+709 PLSIQRSYK
-718 PSTFSFNTEGGRC
+718 PSIFSFNTVGGRC

-771 GQKNIYDILKMTIDD
+771 GQKNIYDILEMTIDD
-786 AYNFFKYQHSFAKN
+786 AYEFFKSQYSFSKN
-800 KKIENLITQTL
+800 KKIATLITQTL
-811 NGLELLRKV
+811 NGLDLLRKV

-847 IGTGNKMDKTLFIFD
+847 IGAGNKMDKTLFIFD

-873 DMLFKSLKELILKGH
+873 DMLFKSFKELMLKGH
-888 TICYIEHNVELIKRA
+888 TICYIEHNIELIKRA

-916 GGYLIFQGNIED
+916 GGYLLFQGAIED
-928 FLKSD
+928 FLKAD

-939 LNKAN
+939 LNDF

>member
-10 ILIEGARS
+10 ILVEGARS

-200 KKLSKIEPD
+200 KKLSKIDPD

-251 GEERKWVEFSNKF
+251 GEERKWIEFSNKF

-291 EGYGTVVDIAEHL
+291 EGYGTVVDVAEHL

-352 EEEKDLLWNGRED
+352 EDEKDILWNGRED

-370 SFFKMLEENTYKI
+370 RFFKMLEENTYKI

-396 ICRACKGTRLRKET
+396 ICRTCKGTRLRKET

-431 QNIIGSWQFTD
+431 QNIIKSWQFTD
-442 VELEQVKYILKEL
+442 IELEQVKYILKEL

-508 VGLHPRDTQKLI
+508 VGLHPRDTHKLI
-520 EILKKLRD
+520 DILKKLRD
-528 EGNTIIVVEHDG
+528 EGNTIVVVEHDG

-580 AKYLNDPLREVT
+580 AKYLNNPLQEIT
-592 PKNKFSFFGPNNS
+592 PKNKFSFLRHNNS

-612 NKNNLKDL
+612 NKNNLKDI

-653 NFLKHSDNETTKLSG
+653 NFLKHPDNETTKLSG
-668 EFRSIKN
+668 DFRSIKN

-682 PISRS
+682 QISRS

-771 GQKNIYDILKMTIDD
+771 GQKNIYDILEMTIDD
-786 AYNFFKYQHSFAKN
+786 AYNFFKSQYSFAKN

-847 IGTGNKMDKTLFIFD
+847 IGAGNKMDKTLFIFD

-888 TICYIEHNVELIKRA
+888 TICYIEHNVELIKQA
-903 DWVIELGPEGGDQ
+903 DWVIELGPEGGYQ

-939 LNKAN
+939 LNKVK

>member
-1 MMKDFNYKE
+1 MKDFNYKE

-123 KTFSPI
+123 KTYSPI

-161 ININGRDVNEQLELW
+161 IEMSGRDVNEQLELW

-200 KKLSKIEPD
+200 KKLSKIDPN

-219 KTDDEDFTFRL
+219 KTDDEDFSFRL

-291 EGYGTVVDIAEHL
+291 EGYGTVVDVAEHL

-352 EEEKDLLWNGRED
+352 EEEKDLLWNGRDD

-370 SFFKMLEENTYKI
+370 RFFKMLEENTYKI

-396 ICRACKGTRLRKET
+396 ICRSCKGTRLRKET

-431 QNIIGSWQFTD
+431 QNIIRSWQFTD
-442 VELEQVKYILKEL
+442 IELEQVKYILKEL

-508 VGLHPRDTQKLI
+508 VGLHPRDTHKLI

-566 GPLEQLYNNPNSFT
+566 GTLEQLYNNSNSFT
-580 AKYLNDPLREVT
+580 AKYLNNPLQEII
-592 PKNKFSFFGPNNS
+592 PKNKFSFLGPNNR

-612 NKNNLKDL
+612 NKNNLKDI

-653 NFLKHSDNETTKLSG
+653 NFLKHPDNETTKLSG

-687 TRSNPITFLK
+687 TRSNPITYLK

-709 PLSIQRGYK
+709 PLAIQRGYK

-771 GQKNIYDILKMTIDD
+771 GQKNIYDILDMTIDD
-786 AYNFFKYQHSFAKN
+786 AYNFFKNQYSFAKN
-800 KKIENLITQTL
+800 KKIESLINQTM

-847 IGTGNKMDKTLFIFD
+847 IGAGNKMDKTLFIFD

-873 DMLFKSLKELILKGH
+873 DMLFNSLKELILKGH
-888 TICYIEHNVELIKRA
+888 TICYIEHNIELIKRA
-903 DWVIELGPEGGDQ
+903 DWIIELGPEGGDQ
-916 GGYLIFQGNIED
+916 GGYLIFQGNIEN

>member
-123 KTFSPI
+123 KTYSPI

-161 ININGRDVNEQLELW
+161 IEIDGRDVNEQLELW

-200 KKLSKIEPD
+200 KKLSKIDPN

-219 KTDDEDFTFRL
+219 KTDDEDFSFRL

-291 EGYGTVVDIAEHL
+291 EGYGTVVDVAEHL

-352 EEEKDLLWNGRED
+352 EEEKDLLWNGRDD

-370 SFFKMLEENTYKI
+370 RFFKMLEENTYKI

-396 ICRACKGTRLRKET
+396 ICRSCKGTRLRKET

-431 QNIIGSWQFTD
+431 QNIIRSWQFTD
-442 VELEQVKYILKEL
+442 IELEQVKYILKEL

-508 VGLHPRDTQKLI
+508 VGLHPRDTHKLI

-566 GPLEQLYNNPNSFT
+566 GTLEQLYNNSNSFT
-580 AKYLNDPLREVT
+580 AKYLNNPLQEII
-592 PKNKFSFFGPNNS
+592 PKNKFSFLKPNNR

-612 NKNNLKDL
+612 NKNNLKDI

-653 NFLKHSDNETTKLSG
+653 NFLKHPDNETTKLSG
-668 EFRSIKN
+668 EFSSIKN

-687 TRSNPITFLK
+687 TRSNPITYLK

-709 PLSIQRGYK
+709 PLAIQRGYK

-771 GQKNIYDILKMTIDD
+771 GQKNIYDILDMTIDD
-786 AYNFFKYQHSFAKN
+786 AYNFFKNQYSFAKN
-800 KKIENLITQTL
+800 KKIESLINQTM

-847 IGTGNKMDKTLFIFD
+847 IGAGNKMDKTLFIFD

-873 DMLFKSLKELILKGH
+873 DMLFNSLKELILKGH
-888 TICYIEHNVELIKRA
+888 TICYIEHNIELIKRA
-903 DWVIELGPEGGDQ
+903 DWIIELGPEGGDQ
-916 GGYLIFQGNIED
+916 GGYLIFQGNIEN

>member
-1 MMKDFNYKE
+1 MKDFNYKE

-123 KTFSPI
+123 KTYSPI

-161 ININGRDVNEQLELW
+161 IEMSGRDVNEQLELW

-200 KKLSKIEPD
+200 KKLSKIDPN

-219 KTDDEDFTFRL
+219 KTDDEDFSFRL

-291 EGYGTVVDIAEHL
+291 EGYGTVVDVAEHL
-304 VIPDPNLSIYEGA
+304 VIPDINLSIYEGA

-352 EEEKDLLWNGRED
+352 EEEKDLLWNGRDD

-370 SFFKMLEENTYKI
+370 RFFKMLEENTYKI

-396 ICRACKGTRLRKET
+396 ICRSCKGTRLRKET

-431 QNIIGSWQFTD
+431 QNIIRSWQFTD
-442 VELEQVKYILKEL
+442 IELEQVKYILKEL

-508 VGLHPRDTQKLI
+508 VGLHPRDTHKLI

-566 GPLEQLYNNPNSFT
+566 GTLEQLYNNSNSFT
-580 AKYLNDPLREVT
+580 AKYLNNLLQEII
-592 PKNKFSFFGPNNS
+592 PKNKFSFLGPNNR

-653 NFLKHSDNETTKLSG
+653 NFLKHPDNETTKLSG
-668 EFRSIKN
+668 EFSSIKN

-687 TRSNPITFLK
+687 TRSNPITYLK

-709 PLSIQRGYK
+709 PLAIQRGYK

-771 GQKNIYDILKMTIDD
+771 GQKNIYDILDMTIDD
-786 AYNFFKYQHSFAKN
+786 AYNFFKNQYSFAKN
-800 KKIENLITQTL
+800 KKIESLINQTM

-847 IGTGNKMDKTLFIFD
+847 IGAGNKMDKTLFIFD

-873 DMLFKSLKELILKGH
+873 DMLFNSLKELILKGH
-888 TICYIEHNVELIKRA
+888 TICYIEHNIELIKRA
-903 DWVIELGPEGGDQ
+903 DWIIELGPEGGDQ
-916 GGYLIFQGNIED
+916 GGYLIFQGNIEN

>member
-1 MMKDFNYKE
+1 MKDFNYKE

-123 KTFSPI
+123 KTYSPI

-161 ININGRDVNEQLELW
+161 IEMSGRDVNEQLELW

-200 KKLSKIEPD
+200 KKLSKIDPN

-219 KTDDEDFTFRL
+219 KTDDEDFSFRL

-291 EGYGTVVDIAEHL
+291 EGYGTVVDVAEHL

-352 EEEKDLLWNGRED
+352 EEEKDLLWNGRDD

-370 SFFKMLEENTYKI
+370 RFFKMLEENTYKI

-396 ICRACKGTRLRKET
+396 ICRSCKGTRLRKET

-431 QNIIGSWQFTD
+431 QNIIRSWQFTD
-442 VELEQVKYILKEL
+442 IELEQVKYILKEL

-508 VGLHPRDTQKLI
+508 VGLHPRDTHKLI

-528 EGNTIIVVEHDG
+528 EANTIIVVEHDG

-566 GPLEQLYNNPNSFT
+566 GTLEQLYNNSNSFT
-580 AKYLNDPLREVT
+580 AKYLNNPLQEII
-592 PKNKFSFFGPNNS
+592 PKNKFSFLKPNNR

-612 NKNNLKDL
+612 NKNNLKDI
-620 SIKIPINEITAVVG
+620 SIKIPINEITAIVG

-653 NFLKHSDNETTKLSG
+653 NFLKHPDNETTKLSG
-668 EFRSIKN
+668 EFRTIKN

-687 TRSNPITFLK
+687 TRSNPITYLK

-709 PLSIQRGYK
+709 PLAIQRGYK

-771 GQKNIYDILKMTIDD
+771 GQKNIYDILDMTIDD
-786 AYNFFKYQHSFAKN
+786 AYNFFKNQYSFAKN
-800 KKIENLITQTL
+800 KKIESLITQTM

-847 IGTGNKMDKTLFIFD
+847 IGAGNKMDKTLFIFD

-873 DMLFKSLKELILKGH
+873 DMLFNSLKELILKGH
-888 TICYIEHNVELIKRA
+888 TICYIEHNIELIKRA
-903 DWVIELGPEGGDQ
+903 DWIIELGPEGGDQ
-916 GGYLIFQGNIED
+916 GGYLIFQGNIEN

-939 LNKAN
+939 LNKAI

>member
-10 ILIEGARS
+10 ILVEGARS

-161 ININGRDVNEQLELW
+161 IDMSGRDVNDQLELW

-200 KKLSKIEPD
+200 KKLSKIDPD

-352 EEEKDLLWNGRED
+352 EDEKDILWNGRED

-370 SFFKMLEENTYKI
+370 RFFKMLEENTYKI

-396 ICRACKGTRLRKET
+396 ICRNCKGTRLRKET

-415 YGYSL
+415 YGFSL

-442 VELEQVKYILKEL
+442 LELEQVKYILKEL

-508 VGLHPRDTQKLI
+508 VGLHPRDTYKLI

-580 AKYLNDPLREVT
+580 AKYLNNPLQEIT
-592 PKNKFSFFGPNNS
+592 PKNKFSFLRHNNS

-612 NKNNLKDL
+612 NKNNLKDI

-653 NFLKHSDNETTKLSG
+653 NFLKHPDNETTKLSG

-682 PISRS
+682 QISRS

-709 PLSIQRGYK
+709 PLSIQRSYK

-771 GQKNIYDILKMTIDD
+771 GQKNIYDILEMTIDD
-786 AYNFFKYQHSFAKN
+786 AYNFFKSQYSFAKN

-847 IGTGNKMDKTLFIFD
+847 IGAGNKMDKTLFIFD

-888 TICYIEHNVELIKRA
+888 TICYIEHNVELIKQA
-903 DWVIELGPEGGDQ
+903 DWVIELGPEGGYQ

-939 LNKAN
+939 LNKAK